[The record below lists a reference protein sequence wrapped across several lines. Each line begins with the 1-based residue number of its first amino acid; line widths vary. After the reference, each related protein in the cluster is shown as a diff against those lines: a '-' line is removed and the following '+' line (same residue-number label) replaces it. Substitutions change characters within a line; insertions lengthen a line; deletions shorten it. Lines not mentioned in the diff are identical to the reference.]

1 MEGLI
6 LQVALAMLAVVG
18 GTMVLQNGLRTGGW
32 LEGVGQWFSR
42 TFEGGATPR
51 RTAALERPPVQRVR
65 ADAAPEA
72 PTVATAS
79 LEIQP
84 PLATPAAATRG
95 AQPLDRGSLNV

>member
-18 GTMVLQNGLRTGGW
+18 GTMVLQNGLRPGGW
-32 LEGVGQWFSR
+32 LEDVGQWFSR
-42 TFEGGATPR
+42 TFEGGSTPR
-51 RTAALERPPVQRVR
+51 RTAALERPPVQSTRG
-65 ADAAPEA
+65 DAAPEA

-84 PLATPAAATRG
+84 PLATPVAASRG
-95 AQPLDRGSLNV
+95 AQPSDRGSLNV